1 VSFGRAMTCTAFVCT
16 LTAFFGGGT
25 AFAEEAPR
33 LGALSPAEF
42 AQIDQPD
49 QALGEPLRKRLKPNE
64 PFCYG
69 SDYDAAHL
77 DQHPDQQVTSIR
89 LSRGPIEIAATGK
102 RQEWPE
108 GAAVSVSVTTRDSDG
123 AVQQR
128 YSCSPEG
135 DQWRCT
141 SKASADAGC
150 SMLTRE
156 VFLRRGAEDTITLAN
171 PSDGLPSLDLC
182 SKLDM
187 ASSDDKMFKLS
198 PMPLSECG
206 LAKPEKYK

>member
-1 VSFGRAMTCTAFVCT
+1 MICTAFVCA
-16 LTAFFGGGT
+16 LAVFVGGRAAFSQ
-25 AFAEEAPR
+25 
-33 LGALSPAEF
+33 LSKAEF
-42 AQIDQPD
+42 AQIEEPD
-49 QALGEPLRKRLKPNE
+49 KALGEPLHKRLKPNE

-89 LSRGPIEIAATGK
+89 LLRGPIEMAATGK

-108 GAAVSVSVTTRDSDG
+108 GAAVSVSVTTRDGNG

-182 SKLDM
+182 SKLDI

-206 LAKPEKYK
+206 LKKDW